1 MEKARPISER
11 VESPPPV
18 SAWFAGPKAE
28 NAEDF
33 AQVISRI
40 VYDYYYWR
48 RNYYPEDGVVI
59 TSEMR
64 RAHDAWQDLF
74 QDKLLELLAAL
85 KADYPFYSPR
95 YAAHMLSEQ
104 TLPSIAGYVAGMLYN
119 PNNVT
124 REAAPVTVRLELE
137 ASALIAE
144 MVGYDKETSWGHLT
158 GGGTVANLEALWVA
172 RSVKYLPLLLQEV
185 FERLGI
191 QHEILERPA
200 IELLK
205 MPPQACL
212 GLLQEAL
219 LAFSFEGK
227 EGLTR
232 FTQAFRESLYNVNQW
247 GLARILS
254 RLGSEP
260 VILAPETF
268 HYCIP
273 KALDVLGLGKKSLRL
288 VRVDSNFRMD
298 VRDLREKLEECDARD
313 DVHVLAVV
321 AVVGSTEEG
330 AVDPVEKILDVRAE
344 REPEGKASF
353 WLHADAAYGG
363 YLRTTTIPTRI
374 GLGEPFTV
382 VRIGGEM
389 VTLEINLPERNT
401 CDALER
407 LGECDSV
414 VVDPHKLGYVPYP
427 AGAVCY
433 RSSLVKPLLRQEAP
447 YLEPQAPE
455 AFLSGVEGDGEVGG
469 LGGYILEGSK
479 PGATAASVWLSHKT
493 IPLDTRA
500 HGRLVRD
507 TIRNACELHAL
518 LEKWEELTSPRS
530 VRALC
535 LCTPGSNI
543 VCYAFRPKV
552 KISLSVLNALNQ
564 RIFAEF
570 SIPEDRRAR
579 VYDQPFFISRTYF
592 TKDRY
597 CVETVRGFLS
607 RLDVDPQEYL
617 EEGLFLLR
625 STLMSP
631 WYSVAKE
638 NQRYYLVELVETLY
652 ERAEMAW
659 ENLTTRS

>member
-1 MEKARPISER
+1 MEKMRSTPEGAGSL
-11 VESPPPV
+11 PPL

-28 NAEDF
+28 NAEEF

-40 VYDYYYWR
+40 VSDYYYWR

-64 RAHDAWQDLF
+64 RAHDSWKDLF
-74 QDKLLELLAAL
+74 YDRLLELLAAL

-104 TLPSIAGYVAGMLYN
+104 TLPSIAGYLAGMLYN

-137 ASALIAE
+137 AGGLIAE
-144 MVGYDKETSWGHLT
+144 MVGYDREASWSHLT
-158 GGGTVANLEALWVA
+158 SGGTVANLEALWVA
-172 RSVKYLPLLLQEV
+172 RSVKYLPLVLKDV
-185 FERLGI
+185 FEKLGVR
-191 QHEILERPA
+191 HKILDRDA
-200 IELLK
+200 RELLG
-205 MPPQACL
+205 MSPQGSL
-212 GLLQEAL
+212 DLFREAL

-227 EGLTR
+227 EGVNQLTR
-232 FTQAFRESLYNVNQW
+232 AFRKSRYNVSQW
-247 GLARILS
+247 GLSRVLS
-254 RLGSEP
+254 RIGSDP
-260 VILAPETF
+260 LIIVPETF

-273 KALDVLGLGKKSLRL
+273 KSLDVLGLGKRSLVS
-288 VRVDSNFRMD
+288 VRVDKNFRMD
-298 VRDLREKLEECDARD
+298 VEDLRRKLEECDARD
-313 DVHVLAVV
+313 DVHILAVIT
-321 AVVGSTEEG
+321 VVGSTEEG
-330 AVDPVEKILDVRAE
+330 AVDPVEKVLDLRAE
-344 REPEGKASF
+344 RESAGKSSF

-363 YLRTTTIPTRI
+363 YLRTTTIPSRI
-374 GLGEPFTV
+374 GLGEPFTTV
-382 VRIGGEM
+382 KIRGE
-389 VTLEINLPERNT
+389 TIRLEISLPERNT

-414 VVDPHKLGYVPYP
+414 VVDPHKLGYIPYP

-433 RSSLVKPLLRQEAP
+433 RSKLVKPLLRQEAP
-447 YLEPQAPE
+447 YLETFSSE
-455 AFLSGVEGDGEVGG
+455 ALLSGVEDGDSGGG
-469 LGGYILEGSK
+469 LGVYILEGSK

-500 HGRLVRD
+500 HGKLVRD

-518 LEKWEELTSPRS
+518 LEKWEELTSPRQ

-552 KISLSVLNALNQ
+552 KASLQKLNALN
-564 RIFAEF
+564 RKVFKEF
-570 SIPEDRRAR
+570 SIPEERRAR
-579 VYDQPFFISRTYF
+579 VYDQPFFISRTHF

-597 CVETVRGFLS
+597 CVETLKDFLS
-607 RLDVDPQEYL
+607 RLEVDPEEYL

-638 NQRYYLVELVETLY
+638 NQRYYLVELVEALY
-652 ERAEMAW
+652 ERAEQAW
-659 ENLTTRS
+659 EELSSS